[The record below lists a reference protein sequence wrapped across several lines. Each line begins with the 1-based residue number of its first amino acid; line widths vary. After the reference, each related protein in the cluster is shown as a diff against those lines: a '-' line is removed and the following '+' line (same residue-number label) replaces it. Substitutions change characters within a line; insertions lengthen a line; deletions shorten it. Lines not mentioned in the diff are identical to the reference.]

1 MRVQNDLDE
10 TKIILVSQLRGR
22 EEEELRLC
30 MVAHKVA

>member
-22 EEEELRLC
+22 EEEELRLW